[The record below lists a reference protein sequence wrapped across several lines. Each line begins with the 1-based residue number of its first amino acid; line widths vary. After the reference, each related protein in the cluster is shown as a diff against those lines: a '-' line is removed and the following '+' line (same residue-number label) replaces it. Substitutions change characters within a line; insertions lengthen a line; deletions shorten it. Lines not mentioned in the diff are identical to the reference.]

1 MPMFRVHLTRLGNAV
16 EEQKQEVDA
25 QKPVVA
31 NEPTVSQS
39 SDAVGNQEP
48 VAESKTNDL
57 GSESCN
63 PDTNSDAEEATPQT
77 EITTPPAAASF
88 CPMCGAPLKS
98 EMPFCGNCGAKVGES
113 PTTVSPNKQRSSLP
127 IKKIA
132 IGVVALMALIFVF
145 AIIVPA
151 VTATPDDLIKQGKY
165 EDAYNKASDEEKT
178 DVLQKIVEAGQF
190 QIAYDIA
197 PDEEKPDVLK
207 KTMEAGQF
215 QIAYD
220 IAPDEEKTSVLV
232 TNLATVV
239 SNDLINNLKDPSS
252 FDLREIYFDEGA
264 HELILKVSGNN
275 SYGGKVSNWYDYRYE
290 KDDNEYQL
298 YLSVSDLEDEKVYK
312 YADDFDEK
320 LEKYLKNA
328 TRETMR
334 NIIADKGKAIDS
346 DYVDSI
352 NVLFQSGQMSNVSLI
367 EPITSIYPSQMTA

>member
-16 EEQKQEVDA
+16 EEKKQEVDA

-190 QIAYDIA
+190 QIAYN
-197 PDEEKPDVLK
+197 
-207 KTMEAGQF
+207 
-215 QIAYD
+215 